1 MRLGRRVAFDYG
13 DIRIGVAICDP
24 QGILATPLATLAA
37 NDKKLFDLI
46 AKIFK
51 EYEPITIYLGKPLHL
66 SGKEGAASHKV
77 ENFGA
82 QLESRFKIP
91 IVYIDERLTS
101 VSAAR
106 ALREAGHNARGS
118 KDLIDGAAA
127 VAILEQGLNLEK
139 NRDKQ

>member
-1 MRLGRRVAFDYG
+1 MRPGRRVAFDYG
-13 DIRIGVAICDP
+13 DVRIGVAICD
-24 QGILATPLATLAA
+24 QDGILATPLATLAA

-46 AKIFK
+46 AQIFM

-66 SGKEGAASHKV
+66 SGAIGAATHKV

-106 ALREAGHNARGS
+106 ALREAGRNA
-118 KDLIDGAAA
+118 KNAKNLIDGVAA